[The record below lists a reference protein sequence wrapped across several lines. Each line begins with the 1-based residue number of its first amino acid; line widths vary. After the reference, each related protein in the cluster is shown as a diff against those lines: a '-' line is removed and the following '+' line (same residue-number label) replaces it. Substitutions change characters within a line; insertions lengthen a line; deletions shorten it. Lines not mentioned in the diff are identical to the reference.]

1 MAKSEKVEKIRKS
14 ILALNNEECLE
25 LTIAI
30 HDDLDLYNAVHGTA
44 KKIVESKEEPTK
56 PAEPIK

>member
-1 MAKSEKVEKIRKS
+1 MAKSEKVEKIKKS

-44 KKIVESKEEPTK
+44 KKVESKEEPTK